1 MTLRD
6 HGPTSCSL
14 VNILWYYAT
23 TKYAAQ
29 FTIYLFSVHL
39 ALPSASCSSALTVRG
54 REQLYLCYEGY
65 HCFAF
70 FQDFEVDC
78 RAVLRAGE
86 NLARILRIHKS
97 GARFPNLK
105 TFTL

>member
-1 MTLRD
+1 MLDKLQSMR
-6 HGPTSCSL
+6 HNL
-14 VNILWYYAT
+14 
-23 TKYAAQ
+23 Q
-29 FTIYLFSVHL
+29 FTSFLCTLHL

-78 RAVLRAGE
+78 RAVLRAGRE
-86 NLARILRIHKS
+86 SCGFISRGPDSLILRLSHSKNS
-97 GARFPNLK
+97 HNDRSSYR
-105 TFTL
+105 TQQHSC

>member
-1 MTLRD
+1 MILKQCWTNYKVCGTIFLFLCTL
-6 HGPTSCSL
+6 
-14 VNILWYYAT
+14 
-23 TKYAAQ
+23 
-29 FTIYLFSVHL
+29 HL

-78 RAVLRAGE
+78 RAVLRAGRE
-86 NLARILRIHKS
+86 SWGHSLCRGPDAL
-97 GARFPNLK
+97 
-105 TFTL
+105 

>member
-1 MTLRD
+1 M
-6 HGPTSCSL
+6 
-14 VNILWYYAT
+14 ILCNVGQT

-29 FTIYLFSVHL
+29 FSSFLCTLHL

-78 RAVLRAGE
+78 RAVLRAGRE
-86 NLARILRIHKS
+86 SCGFISRGPDSLILRLSPSKLPQRS
-97 GARFPNLK
+97 
-105 TFTL
+105 